1 MGFLVLVV
9 VVVVVFSHLVLL
21 PFPLVLSTW
30 LLLLLSSIT
39 SAWYPGLSQALL
51 SSPIETTASLQI
63 VWFPTEHLPHMHWD
77 LHNAKA
83 STLFAVKNVGERF
96 FPPLCYIPLPKLDA
110 RDIFLLKVLMEQLFS
125 FYFISSFL
133 MP

>member
-9 VVVVVFSHLVLL
+9 MVVVVFFHLVLL
-21 PFPLVLSTW
+21 PFPLVLSAW
-30 LLLLLSSIT
+30 VLLLLSSIT
-39 SAWYPGLSQALL
+39 SAWYPGLSQTLL

-83 STLFAVKNVGERF
+83 STLFVVKNVGERF
-96 FPPLCYIPLPKLDA
+96 FSPLCYIPLPKLDA
-110 RDIFLLKVLMEQLFS
+110 RDIFLLKVLLEQLFS
-125 FYFISSFL
+125 FYFVSSFL
-133 MP
+133 VP